1 MKGGR
6 GAKAPRMSRGPRMPS
21 LPKPPRPAATMK
33 KPRLPKK
40 PAATAKRPKPSKR
53 PGKTAKKPRN
63 PRGSQ
68 TMAQNAA
75 MNTMAYQSGSFPRKG
90 VSGAPQAGLVEVQN
104 AAKSLK
110 EVLNLA
116 DGKMTRLQQALS
128 EVPQ

>member
-6 GAKAPRMSRGPRMPS
+6 GAKAPRMSRGPG
-21 LPKPPRPAATMK
+21 LKIPKPPR
-33 KPRLPKK
+33 
-40 PAATAKRPKPSKR
+40 TAKIAKRPAKTAKIPKPSKR
-53 PGKTAKKPRN
+53 PGKTAKNPRN

-128 EVPQ
+128 EIPQ